1 MKELIDS
8 FGVNNFIIIV
18 AVVIAILLALLII
31 FIIEK
36 INKRNNKDYFDYYE
50 TDDIDDEIIEEYK
63 ENLEENITNQVIE
76 NDPPIDE
83 QLINLIEEVPSNIID
98 TPEKE
103 EIPVKVIDTSVREE
117 VIYKQDTL
125 TEQEAK
131 KTLQEVTKK
140 LMETDKD
147 NDIIDHTHF
156 EVEQEE
162 RSIISYEEL
171 KKINYNIDEVNDNLL
186 LDEGNEPITIDELYY
201 TQNSPKNDKYP
212 KEEIEDLKN
221 VIEQTTRIDLPVIN
235 NNTQVKT
242 EDINS
247 KKFKNS
253 EVISP
258 VFGIYK
264 NVERKNNARP
274 IQSIEDTVEIKQLEL
289 EIQKTEEFLKE
300 LKKLKDKL
308 D

>member
-8 FGVNNFIIIV
+8 FGLNNFIIIV

-31 FIIEK
+31 FIIER
-36 INKRNNKDYFDYYE
+36 INKRKNKEYFEYYE
-50 TDDIDDEIIEEYK
+50 FDEDVDDEIIEKYQENK
-63 ENLEENITNQVIE
+63 EEVLEENKELNDDSNQVDIIE
-76 NDPPIDE
+76 FDDNINEIDDVDA
-83 QLINLIEEVPSNIID
+83 L
-98 TPEKE
+98 
-103 EIPVKVIDTSVREE
+103 PVKVIDTSVREE

-140 LMETDKD
+140 LMESDSD
-147 NDIIDHTHF
+147 YDIVDHTHF

-212 KEEIEDLKN
+212 KEQIEDLKN
-221 VIEQTTRIDLPVIN
+221 VIEQTTRIDLPIIKSENKV
-235 NNTQVKT
+235 VKE
-242 EDINS
+242 EDIGS
-247 KKFKNS
+247 KKFRNS

-258 VFGIYK
+258 VFGVYK
-264 NVERKNNARP
+264 NVGRKTNAIA
-274 IQSIEDTVEIKQLEL
+274 IQSIEDTVEIEQ
-289 EIQKTEEFLKE
+289 
-300 LKKLKDKL
+300 
-308 D
+308 